1 MSQSIATRRALGIV
15 LLCCLASRALAL
27 GFVYE
32 VSKPGAPVSY
42 LVGTLHSEDPRVI
55 ALAKQLDPLLAGID
69 TLAIEIVPDA
79 VTMLAVAA
87 ASMLPPGQD
96 LEQVIGAAR
105 FAALRDAAHELGLAI
120 DVLARLKPWA
130 VAVTLGMPASDTGR
144 FFDMELYLAAL
155 AHGRETLGL
164 ETVAEQL
171 AVFEQISPQ
180 TQLAMLDSVI
190 KEADRLPQYLEALTL
205 AYLAGDGDRLAV
217 LVREQDA
224 DMPADVLEWL
234 DEIMLRQRNVR
245 MLERSLPLLRE
256 RSTMIAVGA
265 MHLIGDSGLVAGLRR
280 HGYRVEA
287 WRGNEGLSSP

>member
-155 AHGRETLGL
+155 AHGR
-164 ETVAEQL
+164 
-171 AVFEQISPQ
+171 
-180 TQLAMLDSVI
+180 D
-190 KEADRLPQYLEALTL
+190 
-205 AYLAGDGDRLAV
+205 
-217 LVREQDA
+217 
-224 DMPADVLEWL
+224 
-234 DEIMLRQRNVR
+234 
-245 MLERSLPLLRE
+245 
-256 RSTMIAVGA
+256 
-265 MHLIGDSGLVAGLRR
+265 
-280 HGYRVEA
+280 
-287 WRGNEGLSSP
+287 